1 MPNYN
6 LSNISAVST
15 SAELAH
21 IRANQEPN
29 QDSYNAAW
37 LHGYAD
43 ALAHAAEALEP
54 QRKLMEAIIGY
65 MGELNSILHDTLEM
79 TDQEIRYLGFDLPQC
94 RESDVGMPTKKQKGR
109 KNTFESVTEGL
120 PGQAVRCHC
129 RQRPGHLPEE

>member
-1 MPNYN
+1 MPDYN
-6 LSNISAVST
+6 LSSIAAVSA

-54 QRKLMEAIIGY
+54 QRELMEAIIGY
-65 MGELNSILHDTLEM
+65 MGELYGILHDIPEM
-79 TDQEIRYLGFDLPQC
+79 SDQEIRSLGFDLPQC
-94 RESDVGMPTKKQKGR
+94 TEPLQAHQGTKSAKRKGIYHAR
-109 KNTFESVTEGL
+109 
-120 PGQAVRCHC
+120 
-129 RQRPGHLPEE
+129 